1 MNNGR
6 IMDFNLLNGFL
17 HYFARRCRIR
27 KIRNCKRMYAGEETL
42 ILYDT
47 IITVKESRIFRLLT
61 YTPTVQ

>member
-17 HYFARRCRIR
+17 HYCARRCRE
-27 KIRNCKRMYAGEETL
+27 IRNCKRMYAGEETL